1 MKAAVHTRY
10 GEPDVV
16 HVTDVARPV
25 PADDEVL
32 IRVHA
37 STVNRTD
44 CGMRSATPWITR
56 FFSGWRGPK
65 SQILGSEFAGVVE
78 GVGHAVTEFSVG
90 DRVFG
95 VSAARYGAHAEYLCM
110 KAGAAMATMPDN
122 IPFEVAAAATDG
134 AILAMTYLRRVDLRK
149 GHRIL
154 IYGASGAIGSAG
166 VQLAKLAGAHGS
178 EAGRFVKAARDRSR
192 CDQTSTRRR
201 LVSTF
206 TPGPCVL
213 DTVILRR

>member
-1 MKAAVHTRY
+1 MI
-10 GEPDVV
+10 

-110 KAGAAMATMPDN
+110 KAGARPWQPCPTT
-122 IPFEVAAAATDG
+122 F
-134 AILAMTYLRRVDLRK
+134 
-149 GHRIL
+149 
-154 IYGASGAIGSAG
+154 
-166 VQLAKLAGAHGS
+166 
-178 EAGRFVKAARDRSR
+178 RSR
-192 CDQTSTRRR
+192 WLR
-201 LVSTF
+201 LRPTGRSW
-206 TPGPCVL
+206 
-213 DTVILRR
+213 R